1 MSDPLSAEARAAFA
15 HRLRALGALQLGTF
29 TLKDGSSS
37 PVYCDLRLLISDAE
51 ALREAGRIYAALL
64 DELDYDRIAPIPY
77 AGLPLGAAAA
87 LETGRPMVFPRKEAK
102 AYGAGRRVEG
112 RFEAGETVVL
122 LDDLVSSGASKIE
135 ALAPL
140 EAAGLVVKDIVVLV
154 DRRRPGA
161 ADLEAAGYRL
171 HAAFRLEDLAADLAA
186 AGDLDEAERA
196 AIAAVVDAARA

>member
-1 MSDPLSAEARAAFA
+1 MSDPLSAEARVAFA
-15 HRLRALGALQLGTF
+15 HRLRALGALQLGAF

-64 DELDYDRIAPIPY
+64 EGLDYDRIAPIPY

-196 AIAAVVDAARA
+196 AIAAVVDAARG